1 MLAADTRGLG
11 KHSDYVLIVFVLS
24 LSWVESGSEE
34 SFINLSKIKL
44 HSDSQMQK
52 YFEVLLYLCHWV
64 YLGIIVIAADPG
76 ANNGDICLSS
86 NPRVPSLIITL
97 TLSDHS
103 K

>member
-24 LSWVESGSEE
+24 LSWVGSGSEE
-34 SFINLSKIKL
+34 SFINLLKIKL

-64 YLGIIVIAADPG
+64 YLGIIVIAADP
-76 ANNGDICLSS
+76 
-86 NPRVPSLIITL
+86 RVLTMGTSASLQIQSPLINH
-97 TLSDHS
+97 HS
-103 K
+103 HSL